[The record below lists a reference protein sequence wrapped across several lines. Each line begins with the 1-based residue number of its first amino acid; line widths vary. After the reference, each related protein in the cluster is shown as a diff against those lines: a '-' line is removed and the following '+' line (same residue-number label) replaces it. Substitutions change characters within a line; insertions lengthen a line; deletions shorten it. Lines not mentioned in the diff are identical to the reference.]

1 MPTVI
6 ARLLSVLLPLLPSVA
21 SQDTNTDP
29 EPQLTCNFCY
39 YYLVRI
45 SAECKESLE
54 GSSTSNNDFLRPD
67 SVGKSLDLP

>member
-1 MPTVI
+1 MPAVI
-6 ARLLSVLLPLLPSVA
+6 PRLLSVILPLLPSVA
-21 SQDTNTDP
+21 FQDTNTDP

-39 YYLVRI
+39 YYLVRM